1 MTPSDCNLPA
11 LIDHTILRPEATKM
25 DVLRLCAEA
34 KQHGFTVIFI
44 PPCYTADAVEAVAGT
59 IVRVGVPVGFPL
71 GGHATRIK
79 VAEAVEGVRQGAAI
93 LDMVINVS
101 RLKSGDLDTVR
112 EDIAEVVRATPEAE
126 HKVILETCY
135 LTDQEKMTACRLV
148 VEAGADYVKTSTGFG
163 AGGATIADI
172 RLLKASVAGRAKV
185 KASGGI
191 RDWNTTRQMLEA
203 GADRIG
209 TSASLKIMEEWSAVR
224 HVIGSQGIA

>member
-1 MTPSDCNLPA
+1 MNLNEWNLPA
-11 LIDHTILRPEATKM
+11 LIDHTILRPEATRA
-25 DVLRLCAEA
+25 DVLRLCREA
-34 KQHGFTVIFI
+34 KECGFKVIFI
-44 PPCYTADAVEAVAGT
+44 PPCYAAEAFAAVSGCE
-59 IVRVGVPVGFPL
+59 VRIGIPIGFPL
-71 GGHATRIK
+71 GGHTTGTK
-79 VAEAVEGVRQGAAI
+79 VAEALEGVRQGATV

-101 RLKSGDLDTVR
+101 RLKSGDHDAVR
-112 EDIAEVVRATPEAE
+112 NDIAEVVRATPEAE

-172 RLLKASVAGRAKV
+172 KLLKAGVEGRAKV

-191 RDWNTTRQMLEA
+191 RDWKTTQALLEA

-209 TSASLKIMEEWSAVR
+209 TSASLKILDEWSVAER
-224 HVIGSQGIA
+224 KR